1 MRTYNKG
8 KVGLGSALVGAV
20 LAAWTGTA
28 LAQQDEDVLKLT
40 QPESYI
46 GAGIAAQTGNQAERA
61 IWGQY
66 NGLRNES
73 WYLLL
78 DFDYKKR
85 DDATGQWTK
94 IYGTNLGL
102 DTREAGISFEK
113 QGDWKLGLDFNQLVH
128 REIYTVNSGM
138 LGYGSTTPTIPA
150 NYPAPGAGT
159 DFNPKTTRMSLGL
172 NGDKW
177 ITKALQFQFNVKSE
191 DKEGVRTWGRGYDCA
206 GPCLGQIGNATSTT
220 RQRWAV
226 LWIPEDVNSNITQVD
241 ARLNFHTDALFL
253 SGGYYG
259 SFYNNKN
266 GNMRLTVPGSL
277 NNPFAANS
285 PFFGPAPL
293 SGATP
298 GGTSLQDILQDPMAL
313 PPDNQAHQFY
323 LTGTWAITPK
333 VRANFKAAYT
343 YATQNSSF
351 ASMGLADGTEPRS
364 DLGGKL
370 NTTLLQAGVTAR
382 PLPKLTLNANVRYQD
397 QKDKTPIAVYNVDG
411 TDFWENA
418 RVSHTNTNAKIEASY
433 LFPTNIRGTFGVDY
447 EKIKRE
453 LPSPWVAGTSNGV
466 LLGGLSALRGETKEW
481 GYRAELRRSIAETLT
496 GAVSYRYSQRDGSDY
511 YLICGGFTPCAP
523 LTYGQLYGAG
533 TLQAYFNGTGAFPY
547 MFNDRKTE
555 KVRAVAD
562 WTPTD
567 RWSMQF
573 VAENQSIRY
582 NAVSSGGLQQ
592 TKMTLY
598 SLDSSYELS
607 ENWKLTGYV
616 SWGDQK
622 NNTGQNSGYRTSIK
636 DTTTAY
642 GLGLTGK
649 PSGKWEVG
657 GKVSYLDDITKYPYT
672 LYSENTNATA
682 LNQVDTYGG
691 VPNVAYREFRVN
703 AFGKYALDKKSA
715 IRADV
720 IYFWAQLHDY
730 NYNNVGVPFTYQDN
744 TTLSIDP
751 NQEVAFFGLTYIYKL
766 K

>member
-1 MRTYNKG
+1 M
-8 KVGLGSALVGAV
+8 
-20 LAAWTGTA
+20 
-28 LAQQDEDVLKLT
+28 
-40 QPESYI
+40 
-46 GAGIAAQTGNQAERA
+46 
-61 IWGQY
+61 
-66 NGLRNES
+66 
-73 WYLLL
+73 
-78 DFDYKKR
+78 
-85 DDATGQWTK
+85 
-94 IYGTNLGL
+94 
-102 DTREAGISFEK
+102 
-113 QGDWKLGLDFNQLVH
+113 
-128 REIYTVNSGM
+128 
-138 LGYGSTTPTIPA
+138 
-150 NYPAPGAGT
+150 
-159 DFNPKTTRMSLGL
+159 
-172 NGDKW
+172 
-177 ITKALQFQFNVKSE
+177 
-191 DKEGVRTWGRGYDCA
+191 
-206 GPCLGQIGNATSTT
+206 
-220 RQRWAV
+220 
-226 LWIPEDVNSNITQVD
+226 
-241 ARLNFHTDALFL
+241 
-253 SGGYYG
+253 
-259 SFYNNKN
+259 
-266 GNMRLTVPGSL
+266 
-277 NNPFAANS
+277 
-285 PFFGPAPL
+285 
-293 SGATP
+293 
-298 GGTSLQDILQDPMAL
+298 
-313 PPDNQAHQFY
+313 
-323 LTGTWAITPK
+323 
-333 VRANFKAAYT
+333 
-343 YATQNSSF
+343 
-351 ASMGLADGTEPRS
+351 
-364 DLGGKL
+364 
-370 NTTLLQAGVTAR
+370 
-382 PLPKLTLNANVRYQD
+382 
-397 QKDKTPIAVYNVDG
+397 
-411 TDFWENA
+411 
-418 RVSHTNTNAKIEASY
+418 
-433 LFPTNIRGTFGVDY
+433 
-447 EKIKRE
+447 
-453 LPSPWVAGTSNGV
+453 
-466 LLGGLSALRGETKEW
+466 
-481 GYRAELRRSIAETLT
+481 
-496 GAVSYRYSQRDGSDY
+496 
-511 YLICGGFTPCAP
+511 GFTPCAP